1 MATPTEPPVP
11 PGVDAGRFAR
21 AIAAIDQK
29 LSDQLNAIMH
39 DPKFLKLEGSWR
51 GLNYLIMNSETGTSL
66 KIRVLNVSKRD
77 LTRDLQRAVEF
88 DQSQLF
94 KKIYENEFGTPGGEP
109 YGALIGDYE
118 WTQHPDDVDTLR
130 LVSNVAAGAFAP
142 FISAAGPG
150 MFGFG
155 AGVAAERES
164 GQLELK
170 RASPMPNGAYVAG
183 KLAAGMALSALA
195 LLPIYAVALAVGVS
209 MPAWRWAAVL
219 ALGSASAAPFGLIGL
234 NLGLRLSAQGA
245 VAAANLLFMAFG
257 MLGGLWIPLSQLPP
271 WMTRL
276 AWMLPSFHLGQLSL
290 GLAGVLPPTDV
301 AAHLGILLGVCII
314 AVVGAWS
321 AWRREEA

>member
-1 MATPTEPPVP
+1 MTACTRTLSIYAREARAQLLATMRQPQFLLPTLILPVMFYALF
-11 PGVDAGRFAR
+11 GVAFAR
-21 AIAAIDQK
+21 GRAEPAHWLLATYAVFAA
-29 LSDQLNAIMH
+29 L
-39 DPKFLKLEGSWR
+39 
-51 GLNYLIMNSETGTSL
+51 
-66 KIRVLNVSKRD
+66 
-77 LTRDLQRAVEF
+77 
-88 DQSQLF
+88 
-94 KKIYENEFGTPGGEP
+94 
-109 YGALIGDYE
+109 
-118 WTQHPDDVDTLR
+118 
-130 LVSNVAAGAFAP
+130 
-142 FISAAGPG
+142 GPG

-301 AAHLGILLGVCII
+301 AAHLGILSGVCII